1 MHQVVDVYGPLNVTD
16 IGAKSQQDL
25 WFNYSTV
32 TRLFRDKVVEVFH
45 QEDLV
50 WIHGFHLMLLPSFLR
65 RILLQ
70 AKIGI
75 FFHTPFPS
83 SEIWRTMARRE
94 DLLRG
99 ILSADHIGFHLYEYA
114 RHFRSVCHRLL
125 AYNSEMSATGSLNV
139 YVDGR
144 AVAITCM
151 HVGVDLPRLQA
162 SLSSDNFEV
171 EVTYWKNKFPHR
183 IIIAGMIFYF
193 YFITD
198 YVT

>member
-1 MHQVVDVYGPLNVTD
+1 MMHQVADVYGPLNLNE

-32 TRLFRDKVVEVFH
+32 TRQFRDKVVEVYQ

-65 RILLQ
+65 RILLH

-83 SEIWRTMARRE
+83 SEIWRTMTRRE
-94 DLLRG
+94 DLIRG

-125 AYNSEMSATGSLNV
+125 GYNSEMSPSGTLTV

-144 AVAITCM
+144 EVAITCM
-151 HVGVDLPRLQA
+151 HVGVDLPRLQLA
-162 SLSSDNFEV
+162 LTSETFENEVRFWSS
-171 EVTYWKNKFPHR
+171 KFPNR
-183 IIIAGMIFYF
+183 IIVAG
-193 YFITD
+193 
-198 YVT
+198 